1 MVDFSHHHRHP
12 QSKRQ
17 NQRRQDRELQQTRW
31 AHRLLWRRRVNR
43 HHLRPPPAK
52 LKVTPRS
59 RSPATLPGKP
69 PPAKTKT
76 QPLPWPAA
84 GSNANVWN
92 LVSASKQQTKKITHT
107 PPGQQS
113 TNKKV
118 RIQED
123 AVMKPSPKIPGTVA
137 RTTQGESTVSPAATQ
152 YYPPG
157 PSGASPAGTVYFPPS
172 PSSRH
177 GGSQG
182 PTPTASKASTPEGLH
197 QQHHGS
203 ASGPLLPTSHDA
215 AQQETTEREEEC
227 DDEDWKL
234 WSPEIRDADS
244 DKEMGLRVKQTR
256 RWKRF

>member
-84 GSNANVWN
+84 GSNANVWD

-157 PSGASPAGTVYFPPS
+157 PSGASPAGTVYYPPS

-182 PTPTASKASTPEGLH
+182 PTPIQHRRHRHLKDFINNTMAVHQVRYYLRHRMLHSKKR
-197 QQHHGS
+197 Q
-203 ASGPLLPTSHDA
+203 
-215 AQQETTEREEEC
+215 
-227 DDEDWKL
+227 
-234 WSPEIRDADS
+234 
-244 DKEMGLRVKQTR
+244 KE
-256 RWKRF
+256 KRNVMMRIGNYGVRK